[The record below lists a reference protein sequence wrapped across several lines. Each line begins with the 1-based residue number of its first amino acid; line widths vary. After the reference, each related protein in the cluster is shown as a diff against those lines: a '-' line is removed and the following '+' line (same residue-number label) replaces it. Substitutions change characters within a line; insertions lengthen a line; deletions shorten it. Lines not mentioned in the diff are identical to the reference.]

1 MFKRFGILS
10 LVLAGA
16 TLLQPTAMFAEGMF
30 HNGRNTT
37 VVERRGDERRGSE
50 RAERRAEWSR
60 IEGRSVHYRK
70 PVYRDQRF
78 NRRADYCR

>member
-16 TLLQPTAMFAEGMF
+16 TLLQPTAMFAEGLF

-37 VVERRGDERRGSE
+37 VVEQRADYRGERNVEVRRG
-50 RAERRAEWSR
+50 
-60 IEGRSVHYRK
+60 EGRAVRYERPVHRNQHF
-70 PVYRDQRF
+70 D
-78 NRRADYCR
+78 RRADYCR